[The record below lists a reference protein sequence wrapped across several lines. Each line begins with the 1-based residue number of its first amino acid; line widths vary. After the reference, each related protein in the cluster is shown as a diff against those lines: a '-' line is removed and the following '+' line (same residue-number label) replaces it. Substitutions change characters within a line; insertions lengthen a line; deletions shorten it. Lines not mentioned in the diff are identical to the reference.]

1 MMVIGYTQCVINA
14 DAEGTMSHLYK
25 WVNISQEDG
34 FTIRI
39 EIEHTHDDCT
49 CDTSQSALKQR
60 VIRNGLW
67 GSLEKVA

>member
-1 MMVIGYTQCVINA
+1 
-14 DAEGTMSHLYK
+14 MSHLHK
-25 WVNISQEDG
+25 WVKISEEEG
-34 FTIRI
+34 FKIRI

-67 GSLEKVA
+67 DLFEKVS